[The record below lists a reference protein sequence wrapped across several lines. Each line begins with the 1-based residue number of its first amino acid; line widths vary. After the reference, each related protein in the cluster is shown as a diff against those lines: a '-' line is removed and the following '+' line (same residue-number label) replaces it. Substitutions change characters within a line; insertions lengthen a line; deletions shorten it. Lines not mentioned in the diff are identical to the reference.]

1 MSKRN
6 NPTDHWSPPAIDP
19 ALWTAFV
26 DDSAVAVKITDA
38 DGVVLWANS
47 HYAELVGANGADG
60 LRGKGP
66 EEFMPAAFAEE
77 VRIVTK
83 AVALSGEPVMHRTLW
98 KGRPVVSHLR
108 RLHDRPA
115 VLVTVR
121 PEAPG
126 DLHRRKGRGLRFV
139 QSIYNDEGKI
149 GLLTGRERSVLA
161 LIATGLSTAEIAKT
175 LGRSTKTIEN
185 QRNSMGRKLK
195 VANRVELARIAIEAG
210 LVPPSGQTPR
220 RRPRRGP

>member
-6 NPTDHWSPPAIDP
+6 NPVDHWSPPPIDP
-19 ALWTAFV
+19 ALWTALV

-38 DGVVLWANS
+38 DAVVLWANS
-47 HYAELVGANGADG
+47 HYADLVGADGADA

-66 EEFMPAAFAEE
+66 EDFVPAPFAQEI
-77 VRIVTK
+77 RIVTR
-83 AVALSGEPVMHRTLW
+83 AVALSGEAVMHRTLW
-98 KGRPVVSHLR
+98 KGRPVVSHIR
-108 RLHDRPA
+108 RLHSGPA
-115 VLVTVR
+115 ILVTIR

-139 QSIYNDEGKI
+139 QSAYNDEGKI
-149 GLLTGRERSVLA
+149 GLLTARERSVLA
-161 LIATGLSTAEIAKT
+161 LIASGLSTAEIAKT

-195 VANRVELARIAIEAG
+195 VVNRVELARIAIDAG
-210 LVPPSGQTPR
+210 LAPPPGQAPR
-220 RRPRRGP
+220 RRARRGA